1 VHRKSTHNS
10 NGSALNLAGDRSQ
23 TVCASF
29 SATVG
34 LLCGVQETKKKKNS
48 SKDALKKER
57 KKVKDGKAPGDGDGG
72 PVGVSPDP

>member
-29 SATVG
+29 SATVA
-34 LLCGVQETKKKKNS
+34 LLCGVQETKKKKQKKNS
-48 SKDALKKER
+48 SKDALKKES
-57 KKVKDGKAPGDGDGG
+57 K
-72 PVGVSPDP
+72 